1 MNSILKGYLKFIGL
15 IITSIITLYVI
26 YYSIWAL
33 CLIDNTC
40 YSNNFGV

>member
-1 MNSILKGYLKFIGL
+1 MQNIIKGYLKFIGL
-15 IITSIITLYVI
+15 ITTSIITLYVI

-33 CLIDNTC
+33 CLINDAC

>member
-33 CLIDNTC
+33 CLINDAC

>member
-26 YYSIWAL
+26 YYLIWAL
-33 CLIDNTC
+33 CLINDTC
-40 YSNNFGV
+40 YNQNFGV

>member
-15 IITSIITLYVI
+15 ITTAIITLYVI

-33 CLIDNTC
+33 CLINDAC